1 MNTAKPLFAEVSDN
15 NQGPQTLCTAFAG
28 DHRIASGPLREVA
41 RKTKMALDRGEAGPI
56 TIFEDA
62 TGKVIELDLHGTLE
76 QVVQRL
82 SLPEPATP
90 AAEGVEKRGPG
101 RPKLGVVGREVTL
114 LPRHW
119 EWLDEQPG
127 GASVALRKL
136 VETARRT
143 HRGKDRARRSQ
154 DAVYRFM
161 SVMAGNL
168 PNFEEALRAFYRGN
182 RQNFSDLIKNW
193 PPDIRDHLKKLVA
206 TAARDKAAAS
216 DKELNSSPE
225 TSP

>member
-1 MNTAKPLFAEVSDN
+1 MKTAKPLFAEVSDN
-15 NQGPQTLCTAFAG
+15 HQGSLTPCTAFAG
-28 DHRIASGPLREVA
+28 DHRIASGPLQDVA
-41 RKTKMALDRGEAGPI
+41 RKTKVALDRGETGPV

-62 TGKVIELDLHGTLE
+62 TGKVIEVDFHGTPE
-76 QVVQRL
+76 EVVQRL
-82 SLPEPATP
+82 NPPEPTTP
-90 AAEGVEKRGPG
+90 RVEGPEKRGPG

-119 EWLDEQPG
+119 EWLDDQPG

-168 PNFEEALRAFYRGN
+168 PYFEEALRAFYRGN
-182 RQNFSDLIKNW
+182 RPQFSELIKNW

-206 TAARDKAAAS
+206 TAARDRAAAS
-216 DKELNSSPE
+216 DDE
-225 TSP
+225 